1 MTDPLTIV
9 INVIAVA
16 VSLYQL
22 AWLRSLQQSKVVLSK
37 WQDAQE
43 AINRETAKAVGGIET
58 VLKNEVTARE
68 LAENFL
74 RSEKPKPV
82 KSKGKGRAK

>member
-9 INVIAVA
+9 INIVAVC

-22 AWLRSLQQSKVVLSK
+22 AWLRKLQASKVALSK
-37 WQDAQE
+37 WQDSQE
-43 AINRETAKAVGGIET
+43 EINRETAKGFSNLET
-58 VLKNEVTARE
+58 VLKNEITARE

-74 RSEKPKPV
+74 RSEKPAA
-82 KSKGKGRAK
+82 KSKRANR